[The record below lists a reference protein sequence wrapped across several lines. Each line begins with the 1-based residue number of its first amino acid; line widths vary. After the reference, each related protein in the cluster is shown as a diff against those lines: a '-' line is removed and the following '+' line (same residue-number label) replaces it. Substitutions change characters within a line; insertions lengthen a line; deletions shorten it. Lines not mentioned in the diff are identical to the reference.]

1 MLRECAPSRF
11 GSAPVHWPR
20 WRLPHLAPT
29 SLRLQLAMALDR
41 AGKRADARPLWEKVL
56 QMAEGYKDQ
65 TTVDAARARL
75 AQKP

>member
-1 MLRECAPSRF
+1 
-11 GSAPVHWPR
+11 
-20 WRLPHLAPT
+20 
-29 SLRLQLAMALDR
+29 
-41 AGKRADARPLWEKVL
+41 LWEKVL